1 MRAILLTV
9 LVLMSLGLSGLVA
22 AGPWETVNYS
32 DLHFE
37 QQRQLLLGL
46 KRGTTSAQVLNRI
59 GKPDEVYRISD
70 RESRL
75 TLPFYEDATECW
87 VYGAMAPG
95 MFARVGHVGLRSDG
109 TVAYALA
116 PAGLSRPFGMRPE
129 QNPTKFDQSVETSS
143 KLSCHIG
150 TIYPVTGGRWPD
162 GIKTKVT
169 LKNAGVKVF
178 QLSHDETTTVD
189 MLFFVQIY
197 DKRGALLS
205 CFCEMTYHSPSS
217 FRSPIW
223 PVFSIAPGTEWS
235 EELEFGTLGEFG
247 KLPPGKYFVRL
258 FFPLE
263 PETYYPSN
271 LVGFEV
277 KNVSRKS

>member
-1 MRAILLTV
+1 
-9 LVLMSLGLSGLVA
+9 
-22 AGPWETVNYS
+22 
-32 DLHFE
+32 
-37 QQRQLLLGL
+37 
-46 KRGTTSAQVLNRI
+46 
-59 GKPDEVYRISD
+59 
-70 RESRL
+70 
-75 TLPFYEDATECW
+75 
-87 VYGAMAPG
+87 
-95 MFARVGHVGLRSDG
+95 
-109 TVAYALA
+109 
-116 PAGLSRPFGMRPE
+116 
-129 QNPTKFDQSVETSS
+129 
-143 KLSCHIG
+143 
-150 TIYPVTGGRWPD
+150 VTGGRWPD